1 MSKQVL
7 VIGAGIVGAS
17 LAWHLTK
24 AGCAVTIIDADA
36 GGGVATRNSFAWI
49 NASWGNPE
57 FYYHFR
63 KRSMDGWRRLEREVK
78 GLSPYWCGSLMWD
91 LPPAE
96 LAAYAEEHGR
106 WGYRMRWVDQAK
118 ALRIEPNLK
127 APPERALQIFEEGMV
142 EPAAAARALLAGA
155 MAQGARFLEWTR
167 VASLLERNGRVAGV
181 TTEAGQSLKADETVV
196 AAGAYT
202 ARLLE
207 TAGVHLEISATAGLI
222 MHTTVAEKRL
232 LRGLVMA
239 PEFHMRQTRQGR
251 IIAATD
257 FAGGDPQGR
266 DEEMARDLLARLRVM
281 LAGAENLEVDFVTVG
296 RRPTPADGFPAIGRV
311 RDGLYVAVL
320 HSGVT
325 LAPLVGELA
334 AREIAIGERDRDLAP
349 YDPGRA
355 ALAKGSASGD

>member
-7 VIGAGIVGAS
+7 VVGAGIVGAS

-24 AGCAVTIIDADA
+24 AGCSVTVLDADA
-36 GGGVATRNSFAWI
+36 GGGLATRASFAWI

-63 KRSMDGWRRLEREVK
+63 RRSMDGWRRLEREVK
-78 GLSPYWCGSLMWD
+78 GLSPYWCGSLMWE

-106 WGYRMRWVDQAK
+106 RGYRMRWVDQAK

-127 APPERALQIFEEGMV
+127 APPERALHIFEEGMV
-142 EPAAAARALLAGA
+142 EPVVAAHALLTGA
-155 MAQGARFLEWTR
+155 MARGARFLEWTR
-167 VASLLERNGRVAGV
+167 AASLLVRNDRVTGV
-181 TTEAGQSLKADETVV
+181 ITEAGQSVKADETVI
-196 AAGAYT
+196 ACGADT

-207 TAGVHLEISATAGLI
+207 TAGVHLKMSAPAGLI
-222 MHTTVAEKRL
+222 MHSTVAQRRL

-239 PEFHMRQTRQGR
+239 PGLHMRQTSDRR
-251 IIAATD
+251 IIVGTD

-266 DEEMARDLLARLRVM
+266 DSEMARDLLGRLRGM
-281 LAGAENLEVDFVTVG
+281 LAGAENLEVGFVTVG
-296 RRPTPADGFPAIGRV
+296 HRPTPADGFPAIGRV
-311 RDGLYVAVL
+311 RDGLYVTLL
-320 HSGVT
+320 HSGIT
-325 LAPLVGELA
+325 LAPVVGELA
-334 AREIAIGERDRDLAP
+334 AREIATADRDHDLSP

-355 ALAKGSASGD
+355 ALAQGSVSSH